1 MSARAPAP
9 PGSEQSGPVP
19 GRKRSVG
26 RGELVLALAAFAL
39 VPIIL
44 VVAELTVRFTRDAP
58 EGSLGPLHAYS
69 EVYGWA
75 PRKSFRMVYDG
86 KVTTINAQGYR
97 GAGLPP
103 SKARALRIVLLG
115 DSIAFGLEV
124 GDDETFAAVLS
135 SRRHEVEVANL
146 AVQGYDPGQ
155 ELIRLEREG
164 LPLKPDVVILSLC
177 VSNDLADVSLPVFLY
192 DGRHPKPFFTVEGG
206 QLVEH
211 ADNLRLSFRQE
222 AALYLLEHSR
232 LYALLAARSK
242 VEEDEGGEVEHW
254 TVRRRKALRD
264 RGRAIEITSRLL
276 GRMAD
281 DCRKRGVKFIVAAFP
296 DKRSFRLGSGWLEQ
310 VRSSPELQGV
320 PFVDMAARF
329 RSRQM
334 DFQAFAMDG
343 IGHLSPNGHRV
354 AAEILNDVLVEE
366 GLLADDTQPA
376 TGAGSPAGS

>member
-1 MSARAPAP
+1 LQPQP
-9 PGSEQSGPVP
+9 PEP
-19 GRKRSVG
+19 RRTHVG
-26 RGELVLALAAFAL
+26 RGELYLALAAFAV
-39 VPIIL
+39 VPI
-44 VVAELTVRFTRDAP
+44 VAGTAELVLRLTQEPP

-69 EVYGWA
+69 EVYGWK

-97 GAGLPP
+97 GAELPP
-103 SKARALRIVLLG
+103 VKARALRVVLLG

-124 GDDETFAAVLS
+124 GDDETFGAVLS

-155 ELIRLEREG
+155 ELLRLEREG

-177 VSNDLADVSLPVFLY
+177 VSNDLADVALRVFLY
-192 DGRHPKPFFTVEGG
+192 DGRHPKPFFTIEEGR
-206 QLVEH
+206 LVEH
-211 ADNLRLSFRQE
+211 ADNLRLSLRQRV
-222 AALYLLEHSR
+222 ALYLLEHSR
-232 LYALLAARSK
+232 LYALLAGRRDS
-242 VEEDEGGEVEHW
+242 EETPEGGTEHW

-264 RGRAIEITSRLL
+264 RDRAIEITSLL
-276 GRMAD
+276 LARMAA
-281 DCRKRGVKFIVAAFP
+281 DCAKQGVKFVVAAFP
-296 DKRSFRLGSGWLEQ
+296 DKRSYREGSGWLEL
-310 VRSSPELQGV
+310 VRSSTRLQGV

-329 RSRQM
+329 HARQM
-334 DFQAFAMDG
+334 PFHEFASDG

-354 AAEILNDVLVEE
+354 AAEILNDALVEQ